1 MSRAGRTS
9 RVLVAVSAAASA
21 LALVPRGGAPERA
34 GLDGDRFGGFVAEA
48 TTPPLYI
55 EGQPFMGELT
65 IVAEPGDRP
74 AEVPAHLLEPSGWSL
89 DGKALVRRRAGDARF
104 VLQQGQ
110 RLETSIDLAPFIE
123 DRLDGDGRD
132 FRIQFVETA
141 RVLEDTVHLALPEAG
156 IDFMEL
162 PREQLGGYQVVL
174 DTDGGLIWLE
184 LWPEVAPN
192 HVRNFLDLC
201 ATGFYDG
208 LVFNRVIPGFMIQG
222 GDPDSRNASKRKALG
237 SGGPGYQIPAE
248 FVDSLIHVKG
258 ALAAA
263 RRGGPGN
270 PEKMSSGSQFYI
282 VQGRG
287 VTEDQLNV
295 LEAQNDRR
303 YTPEERQAYLQ
314 LGGTPFLD
322 NEYTVFGMVV
332 DGLEVIDKIAEVRTL
347 SRDVPRDPIAITM
360 TVEKVKKKKITK
372 E

>member
-1 MSRAGRTS
+1 M
-9 RVLVAVSAAASA
+9 AVSAAASA
-21 LALVPRGGAPERA
+21 LALVPRGGAPEPA
-34 GLDGDRFGGFVAEA
+34 VQDGDRFVGIVAEA

-208 LVFNRVIPGFMIQG
+208 LVFNRVIPGFMVQG
-222 GDPDSRNASKRKALG
+222 GRPKAG
-237 SGGPGYQIPAE
+237 TAAPRTVDAE
-248 FVDSLIHVKG
+248 FSDRPHDAGVLS
-258 ALAAA
+258 AA
-263 RRGGPGN
+263 RGGNDINSATSEFFIIHRASRELDGKYSAFGRVLLGMDAVESIVRGADVHTELIRKMLEKEIDVETGDSWFDFVVNEPN
-270 PEKMSSGSQFYI
+270 PPQVI
-282 VQGRG
+282 
-287 VTEDQLNV
+287 
-295 LEAQNDRR
+295 
-303 YTPEERQAYLQ
+303 RQAL
-314 LGGTPFLD
+314 
-322 NEYTVFGMVV
+322 VV
-332 DGLEVIDKIAEVRTL
+332 KATK
-347 SRDVPRDPIAITM
+347 SRR
-360 TVEKVKKKKITK
+360 
-372 E
+372 